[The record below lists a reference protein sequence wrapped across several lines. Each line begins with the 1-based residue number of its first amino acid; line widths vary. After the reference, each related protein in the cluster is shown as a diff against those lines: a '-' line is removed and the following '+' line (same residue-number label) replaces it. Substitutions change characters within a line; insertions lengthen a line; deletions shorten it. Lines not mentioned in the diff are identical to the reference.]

1 MERRYEQNMEASCWG
16 LGFAWTRFQGTG
28 LCQGPEVESSELL
41 RIDLFLM
48 HFEYISQEDDVR
60 ALLALWKP
68 L

>member
-1 MERRYEQNMEASCWG
+1 MERRYEQNMGASCWG

-28 LCQGPEVESSELL
+28 LCHGPEVESSELL

-48 HFEYISQEDDVR
+48 QFEYISQEDDVR